1 MQSVNNIS
9 EMAIEYLIWE
19 LPLLLERI
27 RRLERR
33 LERRQLRDAQDPF
46 ALPREEF
53 INCFRLTP
61 EVAMYVIDV
70 IRADLWSERTTGL
83 QPEIKFNVSQPTT
96 NRCIHAVTDAIN
108 LRLLRRWIKFPM
120 TEVFNNHSQI

>member
-83 QPEIKFNVSQPTT
+83 QPEIKLIS
-96 NRCIHAVTDAIN
+96 
-108 LRLLRRWIKFPM
+108 
-120 TEVFNNHSQI
+120 E